1 MPALELIE
9 LEALSPIFRG
19 KVGNAFARFCM
30 DVTGISKVNR
40 QYDIIERFQGPD
52 FADALMKE
60 LGIDYSIGN
69 PERLEK
75 LPDGPFITISNHAY
89 GHVDGVALVDLF
101 GHLRND
107 YKVMVNR
114 ILAHF
119 KTLQPSFITVTPTG
133 AERTAPTADSISGV
147 RLALG
152 HIRDGHPLGLFPSGA
167 VSDLSLKERKIRD
180 REWQEA
186 IVKFIQKAGVPV
198 LPVRFFDRN
207 SMFYYGLGVI
217 DWRIRLLR
225 LCWEMFNK
233 KGKPMRIGIGPLI
246 SPEQLKAPGS
256 TEELRAMLR
265 GSVYDMP
272 MPERWVKKSEF

>member
-1 MPALELIE
+1 MPLLPLEEARTLTHAFDGKAGALLFRFLRHITS
-9 LEALSPIFRG
+9 LDDLSDVYDACARDTG
-19 KVGNAFARFCM
+19 ADFARNVL
-30 DVTGISKVNR
+30 DHTG
-40 QYDIIERFQGPD
+40 
-52 FADALMKE
+52 ADYMV
-60 LGIDYSIGN
+60 GGIGN
-69 PERLEK
+69 LK
-75 LPDGPFITISNHAY
+75 KIPDGPFITVSNHPY
-89 GHVDGVALVDLF
+89 GGIDGVVLVDLF
-101 GHLRND
+101 GHLRPD